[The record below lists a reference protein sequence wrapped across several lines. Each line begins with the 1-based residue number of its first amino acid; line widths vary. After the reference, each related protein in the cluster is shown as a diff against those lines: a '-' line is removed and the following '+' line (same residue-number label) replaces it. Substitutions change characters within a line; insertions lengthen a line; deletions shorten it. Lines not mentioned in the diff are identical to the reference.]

1 MTSRC
6 RLRKTGRTARR
17 SPSLEH
23 TNKSD
28 GIRFERRFWRGG
40 PCSPIP
46 TISDPVLDAV
56 ERYEG
61 SVCQI
66 ARRFVVS
73 LSFLVRLL
81 RTT

>member
-1 MTSRC
+1 MLPDSHD
-6 RLRKTGRTARR
+6 LRQR
-17 SPSLEH
+17 
-23 TNKSD
+23 
-28 GIRFERRFWRGG
+28 
-40 PCSPIP
+40 
-46 TISDPVLDAV
+46 VLDAV

-66 ARRFVVS
+66 ARCFVVS